1 MRRYT
6 NYYYHS
12 RAKLRNYILTKLAG
26 QHGNDPYE
34 LASFVQAPIVRLHV
48 RRQYSIIDVYRLFTV
63 LAEVTML
70 ARESVRAYIVSE
82 LQSPWLE
89 DELRNIDRSVL
100 ARFQQLYG
108 NDLLLAI
115 VVGEHVEGRKL
126 TPLRGT
132 GIDGT
137 EAGVD
142 LILKPARTV
151 RWIVSNI
158 KYTKFYYVRRL

>member
-1 MRRYT
+1 
-6 NYYYHS
+6 
-12 RAKLRNYILTKLAG
+12 
-26 QHGNDPYE
+26 
-34 LASFVQAPIVRLHV
+34 
-48 RRQYSIIDVYRLFTV
+48 
-63 LAEVTML
+63 ML

-132 GIDGT
+132 SIDGT

-142 LILKPARTV
+142 LILKPAHR
-151 RWIVSNI
+151 
-158 KYTKFYYVRRL
+158 